1 MDMLTNDELFDDLL
15 NDLSEVTDD
24 GDLALIT
31 GSLGCAESCETL
43 EDFDANISEAIRAL
57 DAMRVG
63 LMALR
68 TKATRAIAKAKA
80 KKASKS

>member
-1 MDMLTNDELFDDLL
+1 MDMTDDELFDELL
-15 NDLSEVTDD
+15 NDLSEVTDE
-24 GDLALIT
+24 GNLTLIT
-31 GSLGCAESCETL
+31 GSLDCAASCETL
-43 EDFDANISEAIRAL
+43 EDFDANLTEAISAL

-63 LMALR
+63 LMTLR